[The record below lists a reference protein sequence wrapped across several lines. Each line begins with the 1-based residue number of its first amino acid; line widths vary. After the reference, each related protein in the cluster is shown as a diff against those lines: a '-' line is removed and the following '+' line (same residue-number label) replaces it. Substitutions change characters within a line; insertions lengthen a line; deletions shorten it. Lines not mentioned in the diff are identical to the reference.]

1 MQWLF
6 NFDPQDWLAALRQSP
21 WLTRVQVLLSAG
33 LGLSGL
39 AMYFA
44 GECLRRLPVPASA
57 RSKR

>member
-6 NFDPQDWLAALRQSP
+6 SFESEWLEAVRQSP
-21 WLTRVQVLLSAG
+21 WFTRAQVLLSAG

-44 GECLRRLPVPASA
+44 GECLRRLPLPVSA
-57 RSKR
+57 RSRR